1 MTPRLRST
9 LATIVLIVAI
19 VILLSRSELLARH
32 PIGIALQIAA
42 VLLMVWARVTFGLR
56 SFHAA
61 ANPTAGG
68 LVTSGPYRYWRHP
81 IYAAIL
87 LFVWAGILSQGAPPS
102 VPALLLGALATV
114 MTAVRIQAEEQ
125 LLRATFPEYAAYAAR
140 TKRLVPFVF

>member
-9 LATIVLIVAI
+9 VATIVLIVAI
-19 VILLSRSELLARH
+19 VLMFSRHELLARN
-32 PIGIALQIAA
+32 PVGIVLQIAA
-42 VLLMVWARVTFGLR
+42 VLLMIWARLTFGLR

-87 LFVWAGILSQGAPPS
+87 LFTWAGILSHGVPPS
-102 VPALLLGALATV
+102 VPALLLGALATL

-140 TKRLVPFVF
+140 TKRVVPFVF

>member
-1 MTPRLRST
+1 MSPRLRST
-9 LATIVLIVAI
+9 LATIVLIVSI
-19 VILLSRSELLARH
+19 VVLLSRSELLARH
-32 PIGIALQIAA
+32 PIGIMLQIAA
-42 VLLMVWARVTFGLR
+42 VVLMVWARVTFGLR

-87 LFVWAGILSQGAPPS
+87 LFVWAGIHSQHGPPS
-102 VPALLLGALATV
+102 VPALLLAALATL

-140 TKRLVPFVF
+140 TKRVVPFVF